1 MDLPGPHTSVLDY
14 ASASPHAGFP
24 SRVCLITLSSSL
36 FAIDLQNIREVFP
49 VDSVTPVPGMPTV
62 LAGVTNLRGV
72 VVPLV
77 DVRPLLGL
85 QHSGA
90 PLKYAVVIHHGGNQV
105 GVLVDQI
112 PEIRTV
118 QSDQFLPA
126 PQTGQEKARPFVS
139 TILRIEDRL
148 GELLQVP
155 TLLAHMDMT
164 GAAKRN
170 K

>member
-1 MDLPGPHTSVLDY
+1 MDLPGPHTSVVEY
-14 ASASPHAGFP
+14 ASAAPHAGFP
-24 SRVCLITLSSSL
+24 SRVCLITLSNSL
-36 FAIDLQNIREVFP
+36 FAIDLQSIREVFP

-85 QHSGA
+85 QHSDT

-112 PEIRTV
+112 P
-118 QSDQFLPA
+118 A

-139 TILRIEDRL
+139 TILRIEERL
-148 GELLQVP
+148 GGLLQVP

-164 GAAKRN
+164 GAAGRN

>member
-1 MDLPGPHTSVLDY
+1 MDLPGPHTSVLEY
-14 ASASPHAGFP
+14 ASASPHVGFP

-36 FAIDLQNIREVFP
+36 FAIDLQSIREVFP

-85 QHSGA
+85 QHSDT
-90 PLKYAVVIHHGGNQV
+90 PLKYAVVIHNGGNQV

-148 GELLQVP
+148 SGLLQVP

-164 GAAKRN
+164 GAARRN

>member
-1 MDLPGPHTSVLDY
+1 MDLPGPHTSVVEY
-14 ASASPHAGFP
+14 ASAYPHAGFP
-24 SRVCLITLSSSL
+24 SRVCLITISNSL
-36 FAIDLQNIREVFP
+36 FAIDLQSIREVFP

-62 LAGVTNLRGV
+62 LTGVTNLRGV

-90 PLKYAVVIHHGGNQV
+90 PLKYAVVIHHDGNQV

-126 PQTGQEKARPFVS
+126 PQTGQEKTRPFVS
-139 TILRIEDRL
+139 TILRIEERL
-148 GELLQVP
+148 GGLLQVQA
-155 TLLAHMDMT
+155 LLVHMDMT
-164 GAAKRN
+164 GAAGRN

>member
-1 MDLPGPHTSVLDY
+1 MDLPGPHTSVLEY
-14 ASASPHAGFP
+14 ASVSPHAGFP
-24 SRVCLITLSSSL
+24 SRVCLISLSNSL
-36 FAIDLQNIREVFP
+36 FAIDLQSIREVFP

-62 LAGVTNLRGV
+62 LTGVTNLRGV

-118 QSDQFLPA
+118 QSDQFLPRSEEHTSELQS
-126 PQTGQEKARPFVS
+126 PCNLVCRLLLEKKNSS
-139 TILRIEDRL
+139 TSS
-148 GELLQVP
+148 
-155 TLLAHMDMT
+155 TA
-164 GAAKRN
+164 
-170 K
+170 